1 MKSVQAGPHTVQP
14 AGCDAR
20 RTPGP
25 SPASERKAGGAGRVN
40 AVQREAVVQYMHKG
54 GRILSIPRLPYSSL
68 AQSEARPG
76 GIPFQ

>member
-1 MKSVQAGPHTVQP
+1 MKLLQAGPHTAQP

-20 RTPGP
+20 RRPGP
-25 SPASERKAGGAGRVN
+25 SPASERKGGAGRVN
-40 AVQREAVVQYMHKG
+40 AVQREAVVQCMHKG